1 MEILLIYL
9 VIAYFMLFLDAVITI
24 ANKHKY
30 IFWQSL
36 IGALLFPIV
45 MPLVIL
51 TASGITKNFPPAKEI
66 FKND

>member
-9 VIAYFMLFLDAVITI
+9 VIVYFMLFLDAVITI
-24 ANKHKY
+24 AVKRKF
-30 IFWQSL
+30 IFWQSVL
-36 IGALLFPIV
+36 SALLFPIA

-51 TASGITKNFPPAKEI
+51 TASSVSKDFPRAKEI